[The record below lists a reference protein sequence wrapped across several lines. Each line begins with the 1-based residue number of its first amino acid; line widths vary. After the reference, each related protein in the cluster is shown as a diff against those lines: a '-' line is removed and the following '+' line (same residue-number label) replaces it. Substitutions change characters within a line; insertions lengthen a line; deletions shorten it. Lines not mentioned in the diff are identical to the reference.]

1 MVGRPKDLS
10 QLTLVSLVPSLQS
23 TCTEFLVWSQL
34 AGLGHIP
41 TPSHRACQSK
51 KLPQGPLTILQ
62 MGNQGPE
69 RGKSFQSHME
79 SL

>member
-1 MVGRPKDLS
+1 MGHPKGPS
-10 QLTLVSLVPSLQS
+10 QLTLVSWVPSLQS

-41 TPSHRACQSK
+41 SHRACQSK

-62 MGNQGPE
+62 MENQGPE